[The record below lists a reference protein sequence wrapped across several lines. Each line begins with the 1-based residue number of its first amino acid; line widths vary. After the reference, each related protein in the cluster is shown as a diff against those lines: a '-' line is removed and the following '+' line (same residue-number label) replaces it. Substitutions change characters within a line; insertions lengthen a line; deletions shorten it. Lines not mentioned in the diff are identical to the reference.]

1 MNSQLV
7 TALGLAS
14 SPIGVI
20 LTNSKPDEALQ
31 FKEGGWGCVAA
42 AMIGVS
48 KGKAAV
54 FDRRTFGCPGGGTG
68 LGFGNQYEQCHF
80 AIEDLLSTGNPEIA
94 ARLQRRS
101 RMAEGERFFQ
111 SPEHV
116 RRWLATVPFTE
127 VPADFV
133 VMRPLGQIAESEHPV
148 LVVFLVNPD
157 QLSALVCLS
166 DYGRGS
172 GDSVVAKFGGACQ
185 SILFGYAEA
194 QRDRPRGVIG
204 FFDIAQRGRIGRDL
218 LSFTAPYALFRE
230 MESNVAGSF
239 LEMEDWRELRARQG
253 TGDAGPGDRR

>member
-14 SPIGVI
+14 SPIAVF
-20 LTNSKPDEALQ
+20 LTGSKPEGALQ

-42 AMIGVS
+42 AMVGVS
-48 KGKAAV
+48 RGRIAA
-54 FDRRTFGCPGGGTG
+54 FDRKTFGCPGGGTG
-68 LGFGNQYEQCHF
+68 LGFGNQYEQCRF
-80 AIEDLLSTGNPEIA
+80 AIDDLLSTGNPEIA
-94 ARLQRRS
+94 ARMQRRS
-101 RMAEGERFFQ
+101 RMAEGERFFRSQ
-111 SPEHV
+111 EHV

-127 VPADFV
+127 VPSDFV
-133 VMRPLGQIAESEHPV
+133 VMKPLDQIVEGEPPA

-194 QRDRPRGVIG
+194 QRAQPRGVIG

-218 LSFTAPYALFRE
+218 LSFTAPHALFLE

-239 LEMEDWRELRARQG
+239 LELEDWQELRARQG
-253 TGDAGPGDRR
+253 TGDPGPRDRR